1 MSEPLDVAIDP
12 TEFAGRIA
20 LVTAAAGK
28 GIGQAV
34 SRRLA
39 AGGATV
45 VVTDIH
51 EHRTT
56 EVAAAIAADYPDAT
70 VVGHPMDAGDR
81 DAIDRVVADVIR
93 TLGPVQ
99 ILVN

>member
-1 MSEPLDVAIDP
+1 MTLDP
-12 TEFAGRIA
+12 TEFGGRVA

-28 GIGQAV
+28 GIGQAIA
-34 SRRLA
+34 RRLA

-51 EHRTT
+51 PQRTAS
-56 EVAAAIAADYPDAT
+56 VAADIAAAYPDAT

-81 DAIDRVVADVIR
+81 AQIDEVVDQVTAS
-93 TLGPVQ
+93 LGAVQ
-99 ILVN
+99 ILVNNAAI